1 MPGRHLPGPR
11 YRLKGGGAAAMAW
24 LATRDPLFQFGPQ
37 RRPNVSQI
45 AYAARTTPRTLG
57 KIIDGD
63 LPLSAEVMAGLVKA
77 SGVNVRSERERRRAE
92 AELFDYI
99 DEDQDQDDSIS
110 DTDARVMALRQLEA
124 AA

>member
-11 YRLKGGGAAAMAW
+11 YRLKGDHGAEAMAW

-77 SGVNVRSERERRRAE
+77 SGVNVHSERERKSAE
-92 AELFDYI
+92 ARLFDYI
-99 DEDQDQDDSIS
+99 DEDE
-110 DTDARVMALRQLEA
+110 DADEMAPRELQA